1 MCDTR
6 FVNWH
11 FVPDYHRLCF
21 EIYFYVDC
29 YCCSCFRMK
38 AGVHPQTQ
46 HLTFLENREMNTS
59 LEAAQYHRPHRD
71 VQLFCSGLPFRIEL

>member
-11 FVPDYHRLCF
+11 FVPDYHLLCF

-38 AGVHPQTQ
+38 AEVHLQIQ
-46 HLTFLENREMNTS
+46 HLTFLENRGMNTS
-59 LEAAQYHRPHRD
+59 LEAAQYHRPRRD
-71 VQLFCSGLPFRIEL
+71 VQRFCSGLPFQIEL